1 MALPFLLVKLND
13 PPESKIQNPTF
24 YILFLVFVGAY
35 VAFFGHRSF
44 TVIAIIYIGLM
55 IDRVLMFVYFLQAS
69 QFIFGAYGTG
79 MCTFIIIAVI
89 NEDQLDNYTQ
99 QIGLA
104 IAIGIIG
111 GIVCLVMWC
120 FLGIPI
126 LSASIPVALLGLLFG
141 SCFVFLP
148 PMNII
153 SLSNDVSFI

>member
-1 MALPFLLVKLND
+1 M
-13 PPESKIQNPTF
+13 
-24 YILFLVFVGAY
+24 
-35 VAFFGHRSF
+35 
-44 TVIAIIYIGLM
+44 
-55 IDRVLMFVYFLQAS
+55 
-69 QFIFGAYGTG
+69 
-79 MCTFIIIAVI
+79 I

-153 SLSNDVSFI
+153 SLSNDVSSIFEKGN